1 MSEQK
6 KPRMPRGLGSAGQRL
21 WRTTLGEF
29 ALEAEPHKVEILTQA
44 CRVVDKIAELE
55 KAQAGQPL
63 TVLGS
68 ARQITIHPLI
78 AEVRFQQGLLAQLL
92 GKLGLPDTD
101 EALEAKAEQ
110 LTETRSRAAR
120 RTATFQVVR

>member
-21 WRTTLGEF
+21 WRTTLDEF

-55 KAQAGQPL
+55 KAQTGQPL

-78 AEVRFQQGLLAQLL
+78 AEVRFQQGGGGERVSWAT
-92 GKLGLPDTD
+92 PDRASRRS
-101 EALEAKAEQ
+101 EATCIA
-110 LTETRSRAAR
+110 
-120 RTATFQVVR
+120 